1 MKSQPLLFSKL
12 SPAERQVMF
21 DTIKEN
27 ASLESL
33 HKDMILELF
42 AFVEKLLQNATNSK
56 ITISILRSQLQG
68 FISEQLKKANQT
80 A

>member
-1 MKSQPLLFSKL
+1 MKSQPLLFSTL
-12 SPAERQVMF
+12 SPDERQVII
-21 DTIKEN
+21 DTMKESN
-27 ASLESL
+27 YI

-42 AFVEKLLQNATNSK
+42 AFVEKLLQNAKSSK